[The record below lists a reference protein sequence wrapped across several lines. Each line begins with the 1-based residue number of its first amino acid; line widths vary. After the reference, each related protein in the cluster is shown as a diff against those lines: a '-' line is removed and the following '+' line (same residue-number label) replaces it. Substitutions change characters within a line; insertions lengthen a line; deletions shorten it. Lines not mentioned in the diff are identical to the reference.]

1 MFKTIKNALK
11 TPDVRKRLLYTLLLI
26 VVFRFGC
33 YITVP
38 GVDTFALSEQ
48 MQSST
53 TSLSGLINTIS
64 GGAFSRLSIFAMS
77 ISPYITASIVVQL
90 LGMIIPSLEKIMKE
104 GGEEGK
110 NKINRYTKMIT
121 IVLALVEAIGI
132 YISYKSSGIFI
143 NSGFLTGSLVILSLI
158 TGTAILMWL
167 GDQITNKGLG
177 NGISLIIM
185 AGIVNTI
192 PSMMIK
198 AFNELA
204 INGSN
209 TFIGII
215 SFIIFVLLY
224 IAIIVGVVYVQEAE
238 RRIPIQYS
246 NRSTGTYKANS
257 SFLPLRINS
266 AGVMPVIFASAVLA
280 IPTTLTY
287 IIKKDSFKLFVD
299 KYLSTTTPIGFI
311 VYILLIIAFTYG
323 YTYLAAV
330 NPEDL
335 SKNLNKQNGYIPG
348 IRPGTETTKYVSKVL
363 SRITF
368 MGALFIAALAA
379 IPIVFSWVSN
389 MSSTVTLGGTSILI
403 VVGVLLETYK
413 QLESS
418 VASRA
423 YRR

>member
-1 MFKTIKNALK
+1 MFATFKQIFKKTNKDLK
-11 TPDVRKRLLYTLLLI
+11 SRVLYTLGALFIFAL
-26 VVFRFGC
+26 GNA
-33 YITVP
+33 ITVP
-38 GVDTFALSEQ
+38 GMSAITENLGFLELLNA
-48 MQSST
+48 M
-53 TSLSGLINTIS
+53 S
-64 GGAFSRLSIFAMS
+64 GGGLKQFSIFALGVM
-77 ISPYITASIVVQL
+77 PYITASIL
-90 LGMIIPSLEKIMKE
+90 LQVLQMDLMGITYFQELKE
-104 GGEEGK
+104 MGEEGRRK
-110 NKINRYTKMIT
+110 INQINRYLGIGF
-121 IVLALVEAIGI
+121 ALIEGYIYSIMFMGKTATPLEYVEI
-132 YISYKSSGIFI
+132 
-143 NSGFLTGSLVILSLI
+143 SLI
-158 TGTAILMWL
+158 LTAGTAFLLYL

-185 AGIVNTI
+185 AGIVNTM
-192 PSMMIK
+192 PRMMIE
-198 AFNELA
+198 AFNALA

-209 TFIGII
+209 TFLGIL
-215 SFIIFVLLY
+215 SFVIFILLY
-224 IAIIVGVVYVQEAE
+224 IGIIVGVIYVQEAE

-246 NRSTGTYKANS
+246 NRSTGTYKANT

-287 IIKKDSFKLFVD
+287 IIKNESFKLFVD
-299 KYLSTTTPIGFI
+299 KYLSTQTPVGFI

-330 NPEDL
+330 NPEDI

-348 IRPGTETTKYVSKVL
+348 IRPGTETTKYISKVL

-368 MGALFIAALAA
+368 MGAIFIAIIAA
-379 IPIVFSWVSN
+379 IPIIFSWISD
-389 MSSTVTLGGTSILI
+389 MPSIVTLGGTSILI

>member
-1 MFKTIKNALK
+1 MFATFKQIFKKTNKDLK
-11 TPDVRKRLLYTLLLI
+11 SRVLYTLGALFIFAL
-26 VVFRFGC
+26 GNA
-33 YITVP
+33 ITVP
-38 GVDTFALSEQ
+38 GMSAITENLGFLELLNA
-48 MQSST
+48 M
-53 TSLSGLINTIS
+53 S
-64 GGAFSRLSIFAMS
+64 GGGLKQFSIFALGVM
-77 ISPYITASIVVQL
+77 PYITASIL
-90 LGMIIPSLEKIMKE
+90 LQVLQMDLMGITYFQELKE
-104 GGEEGK
+104 MGEEGRRK
-110 NKINRYTKMIT
+110 INQINRYLGIGF
-121 IVLALVEAIGI
+121 ALIEGYIYSIMVMGKTATPLEYVEI
-132 YISYKSSGIFI
+132 
-143 NSGFLTGSLVILSLI
+143 SLI
-158 TGTAILMWL
+158 LTAGTAFLLYL

-185 AGIVNTI
+185 AGIVNTM
-192 PSMMIK
+192 PRMMIE
-198 AFNELA
+198 AFNALA

-209 TFIGII
+209 TFLGIL
-215 SFIIFVLLY
+215 SFVIFILLY
-224 IAIIVGVVYVQEAE
+224 IGIIVGVIYVQEAE

-246 NRSTGTYKANS
+246 NRSAGTYKANT

-287 IIKKDSFKLFVD
+287 IIKNESFKLFVD
-299 KYLSTTTPIGFI
+299 KYLSTQTPVGFI

-330 NPEDL
+330 NPEDI

-368 MGALFIAALAA
+368 MGAIFIAIIAA
-379 IPIVFSWVSN
+379 IPIIFSWISD
-389 MSSTVTLGGTSILI
+389 MPSIVTLGGTSILI

>member
-1 MFKTIKNALK
+1 MFATFKQIFKKTNKDLK
-11 TPDVRKRLLYTLLLI
+11 SRVLYTLGALFIFAL
-26 VVFRFGC
+26 GNA
-33 YITVP
+33 ITVP
-38 GVDTFALSEQ
+38 GMSAITENLGFLELLNA
-48 MQSST
+48 M
-53 TSLSGLINTIS
+53 S
-64 GGAFSRLSIFAMS
+64 GGGLKQFSIFALGVM
-77 ISPYITASIVVQL
+77 PYITASIL
-90 LGMIIPSLEKIMKE
+90 LQVLQMDLMGITYFQELKE
-104 GGEEGK
+104 MGEEGRRK
-110 NKINRYTKMIT
+110 INQINRYLGIGF
-121 IVLALVEAIGI
+121 ALIEGYIYSIMFMGKTATPLEYVEI
-132 YISYKSSGIFI
+132 
-143 NSGFLTGSLVILSLI
+143 SLI
-158 TGTAILMWL
+158 LTAGTAFLLYL
-167 GDQITNKGLG
+167 GNQITNKGLG

-185 AGIVNTI
+185 AGIVNTM
-192 PSMMIK
+192 PRMMIE
-198 AFNELA
+198 AFNALA

-209 TFIGII
+209 TFLGIL
-215 SFIIFVLLY
+215 SFVIFILLY
-224 IAIIVGVVYVQEAE
+224 IGIIVGVIYVQEAE

-246 NRSTGTYKANS
+246 NRSAGTYKANT

-287 IIKKDSFKLFVD
+287 IIKNESFKLFVD
-299 KYLSTTTPIGFI
+299 KYLSTQTPVGFI

-330 NPEDL
+330 NPEDI

-368 MGALFIAALAA
+368 MGAIFIAIIAA
-379 IPIVFSWVSN
+379 IPIIFSWISD
-389 MSSTVTLGGTSILI
+389 MPSIVTLGGTSILI

>member
-1 MFKTIKNALK
+1 MFATFKQIFKKTNKDLKN
-11 TPDVRKRLLYTLLLI
+11 RILYTIGALFIFAL
-26 VVFRFGC
+26 GNA
-33 YITVP
+33 ITVP
-38 GVDTFALSEQ
+38 GMKAI
-48 MQSST
+48 
-53 TSLSGLINTIS
+53 TSDLGFLELLNAMS
-64 GGAFSRLSIFAMS
+64 GGGLKQFSIFALGVM
-77 ISPYITASIVVQL
+77 PYITASIL
-90 LGMIIPSLEKIMKE
+90 LQVLQMDLMGITYFQELKE
-104 GGEEGK
+104 MGEEGRRK
-110 NKINRYTKMIT
+110 INKINRYLGIGF
-121 IVLALVEAIGI
+121 ALIEGYI
-132 YISYKSSGIFI
+132 YSIMFMGK
-143 NSGFLTGSLVILSLI
+143 
-158 TGTAILMWL
+158 TGTPLEYVEISIILTAGTAFLLYL

-238 RRIPIQYS
+238 RRILIQYS

-287 IIKKDSFKLFVD
+287 IIKNDSFKLFVD

>member
-1 MFKTIKNALK
+1 MFATFKQIFKKTNKDLK
-11 TPDVRKRLLYTLLLI
+11 SRVLYTLGALFIFSL
-26 VVFRFGC
+26 GNA
-33 YITVP
+33 ITVP
-38 GVDTFALSEQ
+38 GMSAITENLGFLELLNA
-48 MQSST
+48 M
-53 TSLSGLINTIS
+53 S
-64 GGAFSRLSIFAMS
+64 GGGLKQFSIFALGVM
-77 ISPYITASIVVQL
+77 PYITASIL
-90 LGMIIPSLEKIMKE
+90 LQVLQMDLMGITYFQELKE
-104 GGEEGK
+104 MGEEGRRK
-110 NKINRYTKMIT
+110 INQINRYLGIGF
-121 IVLALVEAIGI
+121 ALIEGYIYSIMFMGKTATPLEYVEI
-132 YISYKSSGIFI
+132 
-143 NSGFLTGSLVILSLI
+143 SLI
-158 TGTAILMWL
+158 LTAGTAFLLYL

-185 AGIVNTI
+185 AGIVNTM
-192 PSMMIK
+192 PRMMIE
-198 AFNELA
+198 AFNALA

-209 TFIGII
+209 TFLGIL
-215 SFIIFVLLY
+215 SFVIFILLY
-224 IAIIVGVVYVQEAE
+224 IGIIVGVIYVQEAE

-246 NRSTGTYKANS
+246 NRSTSTYKANT

-287 IIKKDSFKLFVD
+287 IIKNESFKLFVD
-299 KYLSTTTPIGFI
+299 KYLSTQTPVGFI

-330 NPEDL
+330 NPEDI

-368 MGALFIAALAA
+368 MGAIFIAIIAA
-379 IPIVFSWVSN
+379 IPIIFSWISD
-389 MSSTVTLGGTSILI
+389 MPSIVTLGGTSILI

>member
-1 MFKTIKNALK
+1 MFATFKQIFKKTNKDLK
-11 TPDVRKRLLYTLLLI
+11 SRVLYTLGALFIFAL
-26 VVFRFGC
+26 GNA
-33 YITVP
+33 ITVP
-38 GVDTFALSEQ
+38 GMSAITENLGFLELLNA
-48 MQSST
+48 M
-53 TSLSGLINTIS
+53 S
-64 GGAFSRLSIFAMS
+64 GGGLKQFSIFALGVM
-77 ISPYITASIVVQL
+77 PYITASIL
-90 LGMIIPSLEKIMKE
+90 LQVLQMDLMGITYFQELKE
-104 GGEEGK
+104 MGEEGRRK
-110 NKINRYTKMIT
+110 INQINRYLGIGF
-121 IVLALVEAIGI
+121 ALIEGYIYSIMFMGKTATPLEYVEI
-132 YISYKSSGIFI
+132 
-143 NSGFLTGSLVILSLI
+143 SLI
-158 TGTAILMWL
+158 LTAGTAFLLYL

-185 AGIVNTI
+185 AGIVNTM
-192 PSMMIK
+192 PRMMIE
-198 AFNELA
+198 AFNALA

-209 TFIGII
+209 TFLGIL
-215 SFIIFVLLY
+215 SFVIFILLY
-224 IAIIVGVVYVQEAE
+224 IGIIVGVIYVQEAE

-246 NRSTGTYKANS
+246 NRSTGTYKANT

-287 IIKKDSFKLFVD
+287 IIKNESFKLFVD
-299 KYLSTTTPIGFI
+299 KYLSTQTPVGFI

-323 YTYLAAV
+323 YTFVAAV
-330 NPEDL
+330 NPEDI

-348 IRPGTETTKYVSKVL
+348 IRPGTETTKYISKVL

-368 MGALFIAALAA
+368 MGAIFIAVIAA
-379 IPIVFSWVSN
+379 IPIVFSWVSD
-389 MSSTVTLGGTSILI
+389 MPSIVTLGGTSILI

>member
-1 MFKTIKNALK
+1 MSAITENLGFLELLNA
-11 TPDVRKRLLYTLLLI
+11 
-26 VVFRFGC
+26 
-33 YITVP
+33 
-38 GVDTFALSEQ
+38 
-48 MQSST
+48 M
-53 TSLSGLINTIS
+53 S
-64 GGAFSRLSIFAMS
+64 GGGLKQFSIFALGVM
-77 ISPYITASIVVQL
+77 PYITASIL
-90 LGMIIPSLEKIMKE
+90 LQVLQMDLMGITYFQELKE
-104 GGEEGK
+104 MGEEGRRK
-110 NKINRYTKMIT
+110 INQINRYLGIGF
-121 IVLALVEAIGI
+121 ALIEGYIYSIMFMGKTATPLEYVEI
-132 YISYKSSGIFI
+132 
-143 NSGFLTGSLVILSLI
+143 SLI
-158 TGTAILMWL
+158 LTAGTAFLLYL

-185 AGIVNTI
+185 AGIVNTM
-192 PSMMIK
+192 PRMMIE
-198 AFNELA
+198 AFNALA

-209 TFIGII
+209 TFLGIL
-215 SFIIFVLLY
+215 SFVIFILLY
-224 IAIIVGVVYVQEAE
+224 IGIIVGVIYVQEAE

-246 NRSTGTYKANS
+246 NRSAGTYKANT

-287 IIKKDSFKLFVD
+287 IIKNESFKLFVD
-299 KYLSTTTPIGFI
+299 KYLSTQTPVGFI

-330 NPEDL
+330 NPEDI

-368 MGALFIAALAA
+368 MGAIFIAIIAA
-379 IPIVFSWVSN
+379 IPIIFSWISD
-389 MSSTVTLGGTSILI
+389 MPSIVTLGGTSILI

>member
-1 MFKTIKNALK
+1 MFATFKQIFKKTNKDLK
-11 TPDVRKRLLYTLLLI
+11 SRVLYTLGALFIFAL
-26 VVFRFGC
+26 GNA
-33 YITVP
+33 ITVP
-38 GVDTFALSEQ
+38 GMSAITENLGFLELLNA
-48 MQSST
+48 M
-53 TSLSGLINTIS
+53 S
-64 GGAFSRLSIFAMS
+64 GGGLKQFSIFALGVM
-77 ISPYITASIVVQL
+77 PYITASIL
-90 LGMIIPSLEKIMKE
+90 LQVLQMDLMGITYFQELKE
-104 GGEEGK
+104 MGEEGRRK
-110 NKINRYTKMIT
+110 INQINRYLGIGF
-121 IVLALVEAIGI
+121 ALIEGYIYSIMFMGKTATPLEYVEI
-132 YISYKSSGIFI
+132 
-143 NSGFLTGSLVILSLI
+143 SLI
-158 TGTAILMWL
+158 LTAGTAFLLYL

-185 AGIVNTI
+185 AGIVNTM
-192 PSMMIK
+192 PRMMIE
-198 AFNELA
+198 AFNALA

-209 TFIGII
+209 TFLGIL
-215 SFIIFVLLY
+215 SFVIFILLY
-224 IAIIVGVVYVQEAE
+224 IGIIVGVIYVQEAE

-246 NRSTGTYKANS
+246 NRSAGTYKANT

-287 IIKKDSFKLFVD
+287 IIKNESFKLFVN
-299 KYLSTTTPIGFI
+299 KYLSTQTPVGFI

-330 NPEDL
+330 NPEDI

-368 MGALFIAALAA
+368 MGAIFIAIIAA
-379 IPIVFSWVSN
+379 IPIIFSWISD
-389 MSSTVTLGGTSILI
+389 MPSIVTLGGTSILI

>member
-1 MFKTIKNALK
+1 MFATFKQIFKKTNKDLK
-11 TPDVRKRLLYTLLLI
+11 SRVLYTLGALFIFAL
-26 VVFRFGC
+26 GNA
-33 YITVP
+33 ITVP
-38 GVDTFALSEQ
+38 GMSAITENLGFLELLNA
-48 MQSST
+48 M
-53 TSLSGLINTIS
+53 S
-64 GGAFSRLSIFAMS
+64 GGGLKQFSIFALGVM
-77 ISPYITASIVVQL
+77 PYITASIL
-90 LGMIIPSLEKIMKE
+90 LQVLQMDLMGITYFQELKE
-104 GGEEGK
+104 MGEEGRRK
-110 NKINRYTKMIT
+110 INQINRYLGIGF
-121 IVLALVEAIGI
+121 ALIEGYIYSIMFMGKTATPLEYVEI
-132 YISYKSSGIFI
+132 
-143 NSGFLTGSLVILSLI
+143 SLI
-158 TGTAILMWL
+158 LTAGTAFLLYL
-167 GDQITNKGLG
+167 GDQITNKRLG

-185 AGIVNTI
+185 AGIVNTM
-192 PSMMIK
+192 PRMMIE
-198 AFNELA
+198 AFNALA

-209 TFIGII
+209 TFLGIL
-215 SFIIFVLLY
+215 SFVIFILLY
-224 IAIIVGVVYVQEAE
+224 IGIIVGVIYVQEAE

-246 NRSTGTYKANS
+246 NRSTGTYKANT

-287 IIKKDSFKLFVD
+287 IIKNESFKLFVD
-299 KYLSTTTPIGFI
+299 KYLSTQTPVGFI

-330 NPEDL
+330 NPEDI

-368 MGALFIAALAA
+368 MGAIFIAIIAA
-379 IPIVFSWVSN
+379 IPIIFSWISD
-389 MSSTVTLGGTSILI
+389 MPSIVTLGGTSILI

>member
-1 MFKTIKNALK
+1 MFATFKQIFKKTNKDLKN
-11 TPDVRKRLLYTLLLI
+11 RILYTIGALFIFAL
-26 VVFRFGC
+26 GNA
-33 YITVP
+33 ITVP
-38 GVDTFALSEQ
+38 GMKAI
-48 MQSST
+48 
-53 TSLSGLINTIS
+53 TSDLGFLELLNAMS
-64 GGAFSRLSIFAMS
+64 GGGLKQFSIFALGVM
-77 ISPYITASIVVQL
+77 PYITASIL
-90 LGMIIPSLEKIMKE
+90 LQVLQMDLMGITYFQELKE
-104 GGEEGK
+104 MGEERRSK
-110 NKINRYTKMIT
+110 INKINRYLGIGF
-121 IVLALVEAIGI
+121 ALIEGYI
-132 YISYKSSGIFI
+132 YSIMFMGK
-143 NSGFLTGSLVILSLI
+143 
-158 TGTAILMWL
+158 TGTPLEYVEISIILTAGTAFLLYL

-287 IIKKDSFKLFVD
+287 IIKNDSFKLFVD

>member
-1 MFKTIKNALK
+1 MFATFKQIFKKTNKDLK
-11 TPDVRKRLLYTLLLI
+11 SRVLYTLGALFIFAL
-26 VVFRFGC
+26 GNA
-33 YITVP
+33 ITVP
-38 GVDTFALSEQ
+38 GMSAITENLGFLELLNA
-48 MQSST
+48 M
-53 TSLSGLINTIS
+53 S
-64 GGAFSRLSIFAMS
+64 GGGLKQFSIFALGVM
-77 ISPYITASIVVQL
+77 PYITASIL
-90 LGMIIPSLEKIMKE
+90 LQVLQMDLMGITYFQELKE
-104 GGEEGK
+104 MGEEGRRK
-110 NKINRYTKMIT
+110 INQINRYLGIGF
-121 IVLALVEAIGI
+121 ALIEGYIYSIMFMGKTATPLEYVEI
-132 YISYKSSGIFI
+132 
-143 NSGFLTGSLVILSLI
+143 SLI
-158 TGTAILMWL
+158 LTAGTAFLLYL

-185 AGIVNTI
+185 AGIVNTM
-192 PSMMIK
+192 PRMMIE
-198 AFNELA
+198 AFNALA

-209 TFIGII
+209 TFLGIL
-215 SFIIFVLLY
+215 SFVIFILLY
-224 IAIIVGVVYVQEAE
+224 IGIIVGVIYVQEAE

-246 NRSTGTYKANS
+246 NRSTGTYKANT

-287 IIKKDSFKLFVD
+287 IIKNESFKLFVD
-299 KYLSTTTPIGFI
+299 KYLSTQTPVGFI

-330 NPEDL
+330 NPEDI

-368 MGALFIAALAA
+368 IGAIFIAIIAA
-379 IPIVFSWVSN
+379 IPIIFSWISD
-389 MSSTVTLGGTSILI
+389 MPSIVTLGGTSILI

>member
-1 MFKTIKNALK
+1 MFATFKQIFKKTNKDLK
-11 TPDVRKRLLYTLLLI
+11 SRVLYTLGALFIFAL
-26 VVFRFGC
+26 GNA
-33 YITVP
+33 ITVP
-38 GVDTFALSEQ
+38 GMSAITENLGFLELLDA
-48 MQSST
+48 M
-53 TSLSGLINTIS
+53 S
-64 GGAFSRLSIFAMS
+64 GGGLKQFSIFALGVM
-77 ISPYITASIVVQL
+77 PYITASIL
-90 LGMIIPSLEKIMKE
+90 LQVLQMDLMGITYFQELKE
-104 GGEEGK
+104 MGEEGRRK
-110 NKINRYTKMIT
+110 INQINRYLGIGF
-121 IVLALVEAIGI
+121 ALIEGYIYSIMFMGKTATPLEYVEI
-132 YISYKSSGIFI
+132 
-143 NSGFLTGSLVILSLI
+143 SLI
-158 TGTAILMWL
+158 LTAGTAFLLYL

-185 AGIVNTI
+185 AGIVNTM
-192 PSMMIK
+192 PRMMIE
-198 AFNELA
+198 AFNALA

-209 TFIGII
+209 TFLGIL
-215 SFIIFVLLY
+215 SFVIFILLY
-224 IAIIVGVVYVQEAE
+224 IGIIVGVIYVQEAE

-246 NRSTGTYKANS
+246 NRSAGTYKANT

-287 IIKKDSFKLFVD
+287 IIKNESFKLFVD
-299 KYLSTTTPIGFI
+299 KYLSTQTPVGFI

-330 NPEDL
+330 NPEDI

-368 MGALFIAALAA
+368 MGAIFIAIIAA
-379 IPIVFSWVSN
+379 IPIIFSWISD
-389 MSSTVTLGGTSILI
+389 MPSIVTLGGTSILI

>member
-1 MFKTIKNALK
+1 MFATFKQIFKKTNKDLK
-11 TPDVRKRLLYTLLLI
+11 SRVLYTLGALFIFAL
-26 VVFRFGC
+26 GNA
-33 YITVP
+33 ITVP
-38 GVDTFALSEQ
+38 GMSAITENLGFLELLNA
-48 MQSST
+48 M
-53 TSLSGLINTIS
+53 S
-64 GGAFSRLSIFAMS
+64 GGGLKQFSIFALGVM
-77 ISPYITASIVVQL
+77 PYITASIL
-90 LGMIIPSLEKIMKE
+90 LQVLQMDLMGITYFQELKE
-104 GGEEGK
+104 MGEEGRRK
-110 NKINRYTKMIT
+110 INQINRYLGIGF
-121 IVLALVEAIGI
+121 ALIEGYIYSIMFMGKTATPLEYVEI
-132 YISYKSSGIFI
+132 
-143 NSGFLTGSLVILSLI
+143 SLI
-158 TGTAILMWL
+158 LTAGTAFLLYL

-185 AGIVNTI
+185 AGIVNTM
-192 PSMMIK
+192 PRMMIE
-198 AFNELA
+198 AFNALV

-209 TFIGII
+209 TFLGIL
-215 SFIIFVLLY
+215 SFVIFILLY
-224 IAIIVGVVYVQEAE
+224 IGIIVGVIYVQEAE

-246 NRSTGTYKANS
+246 NRSAGTYKANT

-287 IIKKDSFKLFVD
+287 IIKNESFKLFVD
-299 KYLSTTTPIGFI
+299 KYLSTQTPVGFI

-330 NPEDL
+330 NPEDI

-368 MGALFIAALAA
+368 MGAIFIAIIAA
-379 IPIVFSWVSN
+379 IPIIFSWISD
-389 MSSTVTLGGTSILI
+389 MPSIVTLGGTSILI

>member
-1 MFKTIKNALK
+1 MFATFKQIFKKTNKDLKNR
-11 TPDVRKRLLYTLLLI
+11 VLYTLGALF
-26 VVFRFGC
+26 VFALGNA
-33 YITVP
+33 ITVP
-38 GVDTFALSEQ
+38 GMSAITENLGFLELLNA
-48 MQSST
+48 M
-53 TSLSGLINTIS
+53 S
-64 GGAFSRLSIFAMS
+64 GGGLKQFSIFALGVM
-77 ISPYITASIVVQL
+77 PYITASIL
-90 LGMIIPSLEKIMKE
+90 LQVLQMDLMGITYFQELKE
-104 GGEEGK
+104 MGEEGRRK
-110 NKINRYTKMIT
+110 INQINRYLGIGF
-121 IVLALVEAIGI
+121 ALIEGYIYSIMFMGKTGTPLEYVEI
-132 YISYKSSGIFI
+132 
-143 NSGFLTGSLVILSLI
+143 SLI
-158 TGTAILMWL
+158 LTAGTAFLLYL

-185 AGIVNTI
+185 AGIVNTM
-192 PSMMIK
+192 PRMMIE
-198 AFNELA
+198 AFNALA
-204 INGSN
+204 VNGSN

-224 IAIIVGVVYVQEAE
+224 IGIIVGVIYVQEAE

-246 NRSTGTYKANS
+246 NRSAGTYKANT

-287 IIKKDSFKLFVD
+287 IIKNESFKLFVD
-299 KYLSTTTPIGFI
+299 KYLSTQTPIGFV
-311 VYILLIIAFTYG
+311 VYIILIVAFTYG

-330 NPEDL
+330 NPEDI

-348 IRPGTETTKYVSKVL
+348 VRPGTETTKYISKVL

-368 MGALFIAALAA
+368 MGAIFIALIAA
-379 IPIVFSWVSN
+379 IPILFSWVSD
-389 MSSTVTLGGTSILI
+389 MPSIVTLGGTSILI

>member
-1 MFKTIKNALK
+1 MFATFKQIFKKTNKDLK
-11 TPDVRKRLLYTLLLI
+11 SRVLYTLGALFIFAL
-26 VVFRFGC
+26 GNA
-33 YITVP
+33 ITVP
-38 GVDTFALSEQ
+38 GMSAITENLGFLELLNA
-48 MQSST
+48 M
-53 TSLSGLINTIS
+53 S
-64 GGAFSRLSIFAMS
+64 GGGLKQFSIFALGVM
-77 ISPYITASIVVQL
+77 PYITASIL
-90 LGMIIPSLEKIMKE
+90 LQVLQMDLMGITYFQELKE
-104 GGEEGK
+104 MGEEGRRK
-110 NKINRYTKMIT
+110 INQINRYLGIGF
-121 IVLALVEAIGI
+121 ALIEGYIYSLMFMGKTATPLEYVEI
-132 YISYKSSGIFI
+132 
-143 NSGFLTGSLVILSLI
+143 SLI
-158 TGTAILMWL
+158 LTAGTAFLLYL

-185 AGIVNTI
+185 AGIVNTM
-192 PSMMIK
+192 PRMMIE
-198 AFNELA
+198 AFNALA

-209 TFIGII
+209 TFLGIL
-215 SFIIFVLLY
+215 SFVIFILLY
-224 IAIIVGVVYVQEAE
+224 IGIIVGVIYVQEAE

-246 NRSTGTYKANS
+246 NRSAGAYKANQ

-287 IIKKDSFKLFVD
+287 IIKNESFKLFVD
-299 KYLSTTTPIGFI
+299 KYLSTQTPIGFV

-330 NPEDL
+330 NPEDI

-368 MGALFIAALAA
+368 MGAIFIAIIAA
-379 IPIVFSWVSN
+379 IPIIFSWISD
-389 MSSTVTLGGTSILI
+389 MPSIVTLGGTSILI

>member
-1 MFKTIKNALK
+1 MFATFKQIFKKTNKDLK
-11 TPDVRKRLLYTLLLI
+11 SRVLYTLGALFIFAL
-26 VVFRFGC
+26 GNA
-33 YITVP
+33 ITVP
-38 GVDTFALSEQ
+38 GMSAITENLGFLELLNA
-48 MQSST
+48 M
-53 TSLSGLINTIS
+53 S
-64 GGAFSRLSIFAMS
+64 GGGLKQFSIFALGVM
-77 ISPYITASIVVQL
+77 PYITASIL
-90 LGMIIPSLEKIMKE
+90 LQVLQMDLMGITYFQELKE
-104 GGEEGK
+104 MGEEGRRK
-110 NKINRYTKMIT
+110 INQINRYLGIGF
-121 IVLALVEAIGI
+121 ALIEGYIYSIMFMGKTATPLEYVEI
-132 YISYKSSGIFI
+132 
-143 NSGFLTGSLVILSLI
+143 SLI
-158 TGTAILMWL
+158 LTAGTAFLLYL

-185 AGIVNTI
+185 AGIVNTM
-192 PSMMIK
+192 PRMMIE
-198 AFNELA
+198 AFNALA

-209 TFIGII
+209 TFLGIL
-215 SFIIFVLLY
+215 SFVIFILLY
-224 IAIIVGVVYVQEAE
+224 IGIIVGVIYVQEAE

-246 NRSTGTYKANS
+246 NRSAGTYKANT

-287 IIKKDSFKLFVD
+287 IIKNENFKLFVD
-299 KYLSTTTPIGFI
+299 KYLSTQTPVGFI

-330 NPEDL
+330 NPEDI

-368 MGALFIAALAA
+368 MGAIFIAIIAA
-379 IPIVFSWVSN
+379 IPIIFSWISD
-389 MSSTVTLGGTSILI
+389 MPSIVTLGGTSILI

>member
-1 MFKTIKNALK
+1 MFATFKQIFKKTNKDLK
-11 TPDVRKRLLYTLLLI
+11 SRVLYTLGALFIFAL
-26 VVFRFGC
+26 GNA
-33 YITVP
+33 ITVP
-38 GVDTFALSEQ
+38 GMSAITENLGFLELLNA
-48 MQSST
+48 M
-53 TSLSGLINTIS
+53 S
-64 GGAFSRLSIFAMS
+64 GGGLKQFSIFALGVM
-77 ISPYITASIVVQL
+77 PYITASIL
-90 LGMIIPSLEKIMKE
+90 LQVLQMDLMGITYFQELKE
-104 GGEEGK
+104 MGEEGRRK
-110 NKINRYTKMIT
+110 INQINRYLGIGF
-121 IVLALVEAIGI
+121 ALIEGYIYSIMFMGKTATPLEYVEI
-132 YISYKSSGIFI
+132 
-143 NSGFLTGSLVILSLI
+143 SLI
-158 TGTAILMWL
+158 LTAGTAFLLYL

-177 NGISLIIM
+177 NGI
-185 AGIVNTI
+185 VNTM
-192 PSMMIK
+192 PRMMIE
-198 AFNELA
+198 AFNALA

-209 TFIGII
+209 TFLGIL
-215 SFIIFVLLY
+215 SFVIFILLY
-224 IAIIVGVVYVQEAE
+224 IGIIVGVIYVQEAE

-246 NRSTGTYKANS
+246 NRSAGTYKANT

-287 IIKKDSFKLFVD
+287 IIKNESFKLFVD
-299 KYLSTTTPIGFI
+299 KYLSTQTPVGFI

-330 NPEDL
+330 NPEDI

-368 MGALFIAALAA
+368 MGAIFIAIIAA
-379 IPIVFSWVSN
+379 IPIIFSWISD
-389 MSSTVTLGGTSILI
+389 MPSIVTLGGTSILI

>member
-1 MFKTIKNALK
+1 MFATFKQIFKKTNKDLK
-11 TPDVRKRLLYTLLLI
+11 SRVLYTLGALLI
-26 VVFRFGC
+26 FALGNA
-33 YITVP
+33 ITVP
-38 GVDTFALSEQ
+38 GMSAITENLGFLELLNA
-48 MQSST
+48 M
-53 TSLSGLINTIS
+53 S
-64 GGAFSRLSIFAMS
+64 GGGLKQFSIFALGVM
-77 ISPYITASIVVQL
+77 PYITASIL
-90 LGMIIPSLEKIMKE
+90 LQVLQMDLMGITYFQELKE
-104 GGEEGK
+104 MGEEGRRK
-110 NKINRYTKMIT
+110 INQINRYLGIGF
-121 IVLALVEAIGI
+121 ALIEGYIYSIMFMGKTATPLEYVEI
-132 YISYKSSGIFI
+132 
-143 NSGFLTGSLVILSLI
+143 SLI
-158 TGTAILMWL
+158 LTAGTAFLLYL

-185 AGIVNTI
+185 AGIVNTM
-192 PSMMIK
+192 PRMMIE
-198 AFNELA
+198 AFNALA

-209 TFIGII
+209 TFLGIL
-215 SFIIFVLLY
+215 SFVIFILLY
-224 IAIIVGVVYVQEAE
+224 IGIIVGVIYVQEAE

-246 NRSTGTYKANS
+246 NRSTGTYKANT

-287 IIKKDSFKLFVD
+287 IIKNESFKLFVD
-299 KYLSTTTPIGFI
+299 KYLSTQTPVGFI

-330 NPEDL
+330 NPEDI

-368 MGALFIAALAA
+368 MGAIFIAIIAA
-379 IPIVFSWVSN
+379 IPIIFSWISD
-389 MSSTVTLGGTSILI
+389 MPSIVTLGGTSILI

>member
-1 MFKTIKNALK
+1 MFATFKQIFKKTNKDLK
-11 TPDVRKRLLYTLLLI
+11 SRVLYTLGALFIFAL
-26 VVFRFGC
+26 GNA
-33 YITVP
+33 ITVP
-38 GVDTFALSEQ
+38 GMSAITENLGFLELLNA
-48 MQSST
+48 M
-53 TSLSGLINTIS
+53 S
-64 GGAFSRLSIFAMS
+64 GGGLKQFSIFALGVM
-77 ISPYITASIVVQL
+77 PYITASIL
-90 LGMIIPSLEKIMKE
+90 LQVLQMDLMGITYFQELKE
-104 GGEEGK
+104 MGEEGRRK
-110 NKINRYTKMIT
+110 INQINRYLGIGF
-121 IVLALVEAIGI
+121 ALIEGYIYSIMFMGKTATPLEYVEI
-132 YISYKSSGIFI
+132 
-143 NSGFLTGSLVILSLI
+143 SLI
-158 TGTAILMWL
+158 LTAGTAFLLYL

-185 AGIVNTI
+185 AGIVNTM
-192 PSMMIK
+192 PRMMIE
-198 AFNELA
+198 AFNALA

-209 TFIGII
+209 TFLGIL
-215 SFIIFVLLY
+215 SFVIFILLY
-224 IAIIVGVVYVQEAE
+224 IGIIVGVIYVQEAE

-246 NRSTGTYKANS
+246 NRSAGTYKANT

-287 IIKKDSFKLFVD
+287 IIKNESFKLFVD
-299 KYLSTTTPIGFI
+299 KYLSTQTPVGFI

-330 NPEDL
+330 NPEDI

-368 MGALFIAALAA
+368 MGAIFIAIIAA
-379 IPIVFSWVSN
+379 IPIIFSWISD
-389 MSSTVTLGGTSILI
+389 MPSIVTLGGTSILI

-418 VASRA
+418 LVTRK
-423 YRR
+423 YTRGRK

>member
-1 MFKTIKNALK
+1 MFATFKQIFKKTNKDLK
-11 TPDVRKRLLYTLLLI
+11 SRVLYTLGALFIFAL
-26 VVFRFGC
+26 GNA
-33 YITVP
+33 ITVP
-38 GVDTFALSEQ
+38 GMSAITENLGFLELLNA
-48 MQSST
+48 M
-53 TSLSGLINTIS
+53 SGRGLKQ
-64 GGAFSRLSIFAMS
+64 FSIFALGVM
-77 ISPYITASIVVQL
+77 PYITASIL
-90 LGMIIPSLEKIMKE
+90 LQVLQMDLMGITYFQELKE
-104 GGEEGK
+104 MGEEGRRK
-110 NKINRYTKMIT
+110 INQINRYLGIGF
-121 IVLALVEAIGI
+121 ALIEGYIYSIMFMGKTATPLEYVEI
-132 YISYKSSGIFI
+132 
-143 NSGFLTGSLVILSLI
+143 SLI
-158 TGTAILMWL
+158 LTAGTAFLLYL

-185 AGIVNTI
+185 AGIVNTM
-192 PSMMIK
+192 PRMMIE
-198 AFNELA
+198 AFNALA

-209 TFIGII
+209 TFLGIL
-215 SFIIFVLLY
+215 SFVIFILLY
-224 IAIIVGVVYVQEAE
+224 IGIIVGVIYVQEAE

-246 NRSTGTYKANS
+246 NRSAGTYKANT

-287 IIKKDSFKLFVD
+287 IIKNESFKLFVD
-299 KYLSTTTPIGFI
+299 KYLSTQTPVGFI

-330 NPEDL
+330 NPEDI

-368 MGALFIAALAA
+368 MGAIFIAIIAA
-379 IPIVFSWVSN
+379 IPIIFSWISD
-389 MSSTVTLGGTSILI
+389 MPSIVTLGGTSILI

>member
-1 MFKTIKNALK
+1 MFSTFKQIFKKTNKDLKNRVFYTIGALFIFA
-11 TPDVRKRLLYTLLLI
+11 L
-26 VVFRFGC
+26 GNA
-33 YITVP
+33 ITVP
-38 GVDTFALSEQ
+38 GMSAITENLGFLELLNA
-48 MQSST
+48 M
-53 TSLSGLINTIS
+53 S
-64 GGAFSRLSIFAMS
+64 GGGLKQFSIFALGVM
-77 ISPYITASIVVQL
+77 PYITASIL
-90 LGMIIPSLEKIMKE
+90 LQVLQMDLMGITYFQELKE
-104 GGEEGK
+104 MGEEGRRK
-110 NKINRYTKMIT
+110 INQINRYLGIGF
-121 IVLALVEAIGI
+121 ALIEGYIYSIMFMGKTATPLEYVEI
-132 YISYKSSGIFI
+132 
-143 NSGFLTGSLVILSLI
+143 SLI
-158 TGTAILMWL
+158 LTAGTAFLLYL

-185 AGIVNTI
+185 AGIVNTM
-192 PSMMIK
+192 PRMMIE
-198 AFNELA
+198 AFNALA

-209 TFIGII
+209 TFLGIL
-215 SFIIFVLLY
+215 SFVIFILLY
-224 IAIIVGVVYVQEAE
+224 IGIIVGVIYVQEAE

-246 NRSTGTYKANS
+246 NRSAGTYKANT

-287 IIKKDSFKLFVD
+287 IIKNESFKLFVD
-299 KYLSTTTPIGFI
+299 KYLSTQTPVGFI

-330 NPEDL
+330 NPEDI

-368 MGALFIAALAA
+368 MGAIFIAIIAA
-379 IPIVFSWVSN
+379 IPIIFSWISD
-389 MSSTVTLGGTSILI
+389 MPSIVTLGGTSILI

>member
-1 MFKTIKNALK
+1 MFATFKQIFKKTNKDLK
-11 TPDVRKRLLYTLLLI
+11 SRVLYTLGALFIFAL
-26 VVFRFGC
+26 GNA
-33 YITVP
+33 ITVP
-38 GVDTFALSEQ
+38 GMSAITENLGFLELLNA
-48 MQSST
+48 M
-53 TSLSGLINTIS
+53 S
-64 GGAFSRLSIFAMS
+64 GGGLKQFSIFALGVM
-77 ISPYITASIVVQL
+77 PYITASIL
-90 LGMIIPSLEKIMKE
+90 LQVLQMDLMGITYFQELKE
-104 GGEEGK
+104 MGEEGRRK
-110 NKINRYTKMIT
+110 INQINRYLGIGF
-121 IVLALVEAIGI
+121 ALIEGYIYSIMFMGKTATPLEYVEI
-132 YISYKSSGIFI
+132 
-143 NSGFLTGSLVILSLI
+143 SLI
-158 TGTAILMWL
+158 LTAGTAFLLYL

-185 AGIVNTI
+185 AGIVNTM
-192 PSMMIK
+192 PRMMIEE
-198 AFNELA
+198 FNALA

-209 TFIGII
+209 TFLGIL
-215 SFIIFVLLY
+215 SFVIFILLY
-224 IAIIVGVVYVQEAE
+224 IGIIVGVIYVQEAE

-246 NRSTGTYKANS
+246 NRSTGTYKANT

-287 IIKKDSFKLFVD
+287 IIKNESFKLFVD
-299 KYLSTTTPIGFI
+299 KYLSTQTPVGFI

-330 NPEDL
+330 NPEDI

-368 MGALFIAALAA
+368 MGAIFIAIIAA
-379 IPIVFSWVSN
+379 IPIVFSWISD
-389 MSSTVTLGGTSILI
+389 MPSIVTLGGTSILI